1 MKIAAFCDSDT
12 ATGFRLAGVKDIFI
26 SEGNEKETWN
36 KITERKDIGILFVS
50 EQISQ
55 NLDRYIRNYR
65 IANNIPIILEIPN
78 KKGRVKDHVDFISY
92 LIKKAVGVEVN
103 K

>member
-1 MKIAAFCDSDT
+1 MKIAAFCDHDT

-26 SEGNEKETWN
+26 PDGDEKDIWI
-36 KITERKDIGILFVS
+36 KITERNDIGILLIS

-55 NLDRYIRNYR
+55 NLDKYIRDYR
-65 IANNIPIILEIPN
+65 FTHNIPIILEIPD
-78 KKGRVKDHVDFISY
+78 KKGKIKNHIDFVSY

-103 K
+103 R

>member
-1 MKIAAFCDSDT
+1 MKIAAFCDHDT

-26 SEGNEKETWN
+26 PDGDEKDIWI
-36 KITERKDIGILFVS
+36 KITERNDIGILLIS

-55 NLDRYIRNYR
+55 NLDKYIKDYR
-65 IANNIPIILEIPN
+65 FTHNIPIILEIPD
-78 KKGRVKDHVDFISY
+78 KKGKIKDHIDFVSY

-103 K
+103 R

>member
-1 MKIAAFCDSDT
+1 MKIAAFCDQDT

-26 SEGNEKETWN
+26 PEGDEKDIWI
-36 KITERKDIGILFVS
+36 KITERNDIGILLIS

-55 NLDRYIRNYR
+55 NLDKYIRDFR
-65 IANNIPIILEIPN
+65 FTHNIPIILEIPD
-78 KKGRVKDHVDFISY
+78 KKGKIKDHIDFVSY

-103 K
+103 R

>member
-1 MKIAAFCDSDT
+1 MKIAAFCDHDT

-26 SEGNEKETWN
+26 PDGDEKDIWI
-36 KITERKDIGILFVS
+36 KITERNDIGILLIS

-55 NLDRYIRNYR
+55 NLDKYIRDYR
-65 IANNIPIILEIPN
+65 FTHNIPIILEIPD
-78 KKGRVKDHVDFISY
+78 KKGKIKDHIDFVSY

-103 K
+103 R